1 LKNKTLSQVER
12 KKGDPHFWSGLM
24 QVKELVVEM
33 GRFRI
38 QNGTQ
43 TRFWEDLWIGIGREP
58 LMTNSPPFL
67 IL

>member
-1 LKNKTLSQVER
+1 
-12 KKGDPHFWSGLM
+12 M

-43 TRFWEDLWIGIGREP
+43 TRFWEDLWIGIGRDP